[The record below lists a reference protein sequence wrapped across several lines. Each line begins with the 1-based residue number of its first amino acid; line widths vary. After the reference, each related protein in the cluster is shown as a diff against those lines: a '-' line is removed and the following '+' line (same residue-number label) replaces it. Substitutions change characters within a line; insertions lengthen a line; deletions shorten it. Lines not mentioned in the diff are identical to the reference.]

1 MNKIRTAWAC
11 MAAAPLWLL
20 AGCAPTVVGGVA
32 IGAPS
37 NIDERNVADQL
48 VDQSIETTIDQ
59 RLKARFTGDERVR
72 WKVASFDRRAVLVG
86 VAPDEATREE
96 MDRLARGVEQTGTL
110 DNEVRVGPLPRGET
124 RATDLAVAANL
135 RRRLMNDPGARFNAM
150 KVLVDNGVA
159 HLVGRVTDQE
169 SRIAE
174 FIARNTDGVQRVVT
188 HWTIRP

>member
-1 MNKIRTAWAC
+1 MRTIKTAWVC
-11 MAAAPLWLL
+11 IAAAPLWLL
-20 AGCAPTVVGGVA
+20 AGCAPTVVGGMA

-48 VDQSIETTIDQ
+48 TDQSIETTIDQ
-59 RLKARFTGDERVR
+59 RLKARFAGDERVR
-72 WKVASFDRRAVLVG
+72 WKVAAFDRRAVLVG
-86 VAPDEATREE
+86 AAPDEATREE
-96 MDRLARGVEQTGTL
+96 MDRLARAVEQTSAL
-110 DNEVRVGPLPRGET
+110 DNEVRVGPLLRAET

-150 KVLVDNGVA
+150 KVLVDSGVA
-159 HLVGRVTDQE
+159 HLVGRVTEQE

-174 FIARNTDGVQRVVT
+174 FIARSTDGVQRVVT